1 MWIDK
6 KKMCT
11 PIVILSEGHV
21 SHVQRFFFFFNTK
34 LFFWKKFAFRKL
46 PTAINPRGIFLFF
59 FAQGKGMNINNPG
72 VAYDI

>member
-1 MWIDK
+1 
-6 KKMCT
+6 MCT

-21 SHVQRFFFFFNTK
+21 SHVQRFFFLIQNSFFEKK
-34 LFFWKKFAFRKL
+34 LLLENCLQQSKR
-46 PTAINPRGIFLFF
+46 NIFIF